1 MSTIEEKIKEISD
14 KRIELIKDIQKLRT
28 IGVEITERDK
38 KANELFYS
46 KVKPNFKFN
55 DDFYFDL
62 VMKYKPDIEKNQFF
76 EDLKKM
82 PKGCLLHHHM
92 VDCIDVKWIS
102 EEVMKEK
109 NLKHIYMRKF
119 RTYDILIFTT
129 KPDEKEPNYDR
140 PFKNIIQKYLEENK
154 GKTVYDYFHERLS
167 MLPNELENVKNND
180 EAFSLFMPKYFFC
193 YYLILYKP
201 FYRQHIR
208 NTFIQCVEDKQF
220 RLESRLSPGRVRDE
234 TYNLISKDEEFAI
247 YKDEIEYINNNYKL
261 NTKFTFGVIV
271 EMIRNRKDEIIK
283 KTIEESIELRRKY
296 PDLICGIDLG
306 GDENNFRTFQDLTP
320 VMLNNNDPELPWIL
334 HCGESIRALNYN
346 LVDGFL
352 NNAKR
357 FGHVINLFKLGNLWE
372 ILKSKDIVFEIN
384 PISNQTLRQVR
395 DLRLHPSIGYHNN
408 GIKICINNDDPTIYN
423 TKGVG
428 YDYFAAAAAMEF
440 DLVDLKC
447 FGLYSFDGAQIPEE
461 LKKEYKLKYLDYWND
476 FLLEI
481 GFSNYF

>member
-1 MSTIEEKIKEISD
+1 MSTIEEKTKELAD
-14 KRIELIKDIQKLRT
+14 KRVELIKEIQKLRT
-28 IGVEITERDK
+28 IDVEVTENDE
-38 KANELFYS
+38 KANGLFYS

-55 DDFYFDL
+55 DDFYYEL
-62 VMKYKPDIEKNQFF
+62 VMKYKTDIEKNVFF
-76 EDLKKM
+76 EVLKQM
-82 PKGCLLHHHM
+82 PKGCLLHHHIE
-92 VDCIDVKWIS
+92 DCIDVKWIS

-109 NLKHIYMRKF
+109 NLKHIYMRNF
-119 RTYDILIFTT
+119 RTYEILVFTT
-129 KPDEKEPNYDR
+129 RPDTKEPNCDR
-140 PFKNIIQKYLEENK
+140 PFKNIIEKYLEENN

-167 MLPNELENVKNND
+167 MLPNELDNVKNND

-208 NTFIQCVEDKQF
+208 NTFIQCVEDKQY
-220 RLESRLSPGRVRDE
+220 RLETRLSPGRIRDE
-234 TYNLISKDEEFAI
+234 TYNIISIDEEFAI
-247 YKDEIEYINNNYKL
+247 YKEEVEYINKNYKL
-261 NTKFTFGVIV
+261 NTQFTFGIIV
-271 EMIRNRKDEIIK
+271 EMIRNKTDEFLKKKIEDSMEVRK
-283 KTIEESIELRRKY
+283 KY
-296 PDLICGIDLG
+296 PDYVCGIDIT
-306 GDENNFRTFQDLTP
+306 GDENNFRTFQELTP

-352 NNAKR
+352 INAKR

-372 ILKSKDIVFEIN
+372 IFKSKDIVFEIN

-395 DLRLHPSIGYHNN
+395 DLRLHPCIGYHNN

-440 DLVDLKC
+440 DLIDFKC
-447 FGLYSFDGAQIPEE
+447 FGLYSIDGAQIPEE
-461 LKKEYKLKYLDYWND
+461 LKNEYKSKYSYLWDEFIDYFIKKYEN
-476 FLLEI
+476 
-481 GFSNYF
+481 